1 MMRGLTWRL
10 IRNVAAQAM
19 DLFGAAQLGERL
31 ERRLDQVVRI
41 AGAKPLGQDIADSR
55 QLDHCANAAR
65 RDYSGA
71 FSRRTQHD
79 SAGAET
85 SDHFM
90 RYRPVLN
97 RHADQAFLGAID
109 ALANRLGH
117 FVGLA
122 QAEAD
127 QTVVIAGDDQCAE
140 AEAPSTFHDFRD
152 AVDMDD
158 LLFDLEA
165 LRIDPLNDG
174 TFFECALPSV
184 QNFNPASRAASAS
197 ALTRP

>member
-1 MMRGLTWRL
+1 MMRRLIRGL

-31 ERRLDQVVRI
+31 ERRLHQVVRI

-55 QLDHCANAAR
+55 QLDHRANSTS

-71 FSRRTQHD
+71 FSGRAQHHT
-79 SAGAET
+79 AGAKS
-85 SDHFM
+85 SDYFM

-109 ALANRLGH
+109 ALANRLRH

-122 QAEAD
+122 EAEAD
-127 QTVVIAGDDQCAE
+127 QSVVIAGDHQRAE
-140 AEAPSTFHDFRD
+140 AEAPSTLHDFRD

-165 LRIDPLNDG
+165 LRIDPLDH
-174 TFFECALPSV
+174 
-184 QNFNPASRAASAS
+184 R
-197 ALTRP
+197 